1 MPSRSRTIR
10 ENTRCEVEEPISTPT
25 LRIQISS
32 SPSRLRPMLEKKIRP
47 PCSSVSIFTRQPLSA
62 DLVGWA
68 LRPHA
73 HPHPTTVPQCP
84 RWLTSPFYRVGK
96 IADDIR
102 TIHRPYQAI
111 LPTLRRVAPS
121 NSLRQLALEV
131 LVVELRLHAVDHAL
145 AREGLHVLLG
155 DERVFHPVGDGCAA
169 FGDVH
174 GGIVGMDLAGRARL
188 AARIVGAEPGGEAQ
202 GITGCAEMLVVPAR
216 AAGRRRDEADRLVG
230 DALDEVRFSV
240 APRRDAR
247 MIGPRVGITLPL
259 YSAELGP
266 RGVGVGL

>member
-1 MPSRSRTIR
+1 MR
-10 ENTRCEVEEPISTPT
+10 ENTRCEVDEPISTPT

-32 SPSRLRPMLEKKIRP
+32 SPSRLRPLLEKKIRP

-121 NSLRQLALEV
+121 NSLRQLALEG
-131 LVVELRLHAVDHAL
+131 LVVELPLHAVDDAL

-174 GGIVGMDLAGRARL
+174 GRIVGMDLAGRTGL
-188 AARIVGAEPGGEAQ
+188 AARIVGAEPGGEPQ
-202 GITGCAEMLVVPAR
+202 GIAGRAEMLVVPAR
-216 AAGRRRDEADRLVG
+216 AAGRRPDKTDRLVG
-230 DALDEVRFSV
+230 PALCEMRFAFLPRQNPPSA
-240 APRRDAR
+240 APPCR
-247 MIGPRVGITLPL
+247 
-259 YSAELGP
+259 
-266 RGVGVGL
+266 